1 MTGLA
6 NKEKAQCKEFTC
18 VGSLVSTARSYV
30 DSRSRYHEGSKLRG
44 HRLQARSQ
52 MSKTSFEELLLFH
65 LRPST
70 GVLVEPIAIQ
80 AFSSREEAKPQTLKR
95 VC

>member
-6 NKEKAQCKEFTC
+6 NKEKAQCKELTC
-18 VGSLVSTARSYV
+18 VGSLVSTAGSYV
-30 DSRSRYHEGSKLRG
+30 DSHSRYHEGSKLRG
-44 HRLQARSQ
+44 PRLQARSQ
-52 MSKTSFEELLLFH
+52 MSKTSFEEFLLFH
-65 LRPST
+65 LRPSI

-80 AFSSREEAKPQTLKR
+80 ASSSREEAKPQILKR